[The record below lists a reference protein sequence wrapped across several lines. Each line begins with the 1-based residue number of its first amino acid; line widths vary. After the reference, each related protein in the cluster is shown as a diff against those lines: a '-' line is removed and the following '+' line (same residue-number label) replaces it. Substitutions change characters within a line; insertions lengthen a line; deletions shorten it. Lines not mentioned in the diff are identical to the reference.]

1 MTELRSPS
9 RPQWGVA
16 AAAVRLAVIA
26 VCFAIVAP
34 VRPALAVPVDLRLV
48 LALDSSYSID
58 DGEFALQV
66 GGIAAAFRNPELVE
80 AITAQSQ
87 GRIAVAV
94 IQWAGPGHQFVAVPW
109 MVVQDRAS
117 ADTLADRL
125 DQMPRLTTDGATA
138 IGDAIRFSVSL
149 FPVEPGPERRVI
161 DVSGDGQANAG
172 MPVHV
177 ARQQAVEAGVDI
189 NGLAIQYELRSLAYY
204 YDRVM
209 VAGPTAFVE
218 VANGFEDF
226 AAAIRRKLLREIRP
240 NYIADNH
247 DRNGSMVAVSTR

>member
-1 MTELRSPS
+1 MTERWSPRQLR
-9 RPQWGVA
+9 RDGIAAGARVA
-16 AAAVRLAVIA
+16 VVALCLAILVLT
-26 VCFAIVAP
+26 
-34 VRPALAVPVDLRLV
+34 RPAQAVPVDLRLV

-66 GGIAAAFRNPELVE
+66 GGIAAAFRSTELVD
-80 AITAQSQ
+80 AITAQTQ

-109 MVVQDRAS
+109 TVVQDGAS
-117 ADTLADRL
+117 AGTLADRL
-125 DQMPRLTTDGATA
+125 DMMPRLTADGATA
-138 IGDAIRFSVSL
+138 IGDAISFAVSL
-149 FPVEPGPERRVI
+149 FPAEAGSERRVI

-172 MPVHV
+172 MPVAV
-177 ARQQAVEAGVDI
+177 ARQRAVEAGIEI

-218 VANGFEDF
+218 VADGFDDF

-240 NYIADNH
+240 SYIAR
-247 DRNGSMVAVSTR
+247 DRRSDPPTLAATAR